1 MDHLSEESKKRQ
13 RQRRR
18 IKNYIEVKDLKEHVK
33 DRSKDEELKMKG
45 IEKQSSVSNYV
56 VKSLE
61 TRWARNKKQNI

>member
-45 IEKQSSVSNYV
+45 IEKQSSASNYE

-61 TRWARNKKQNI
+61 TRWARNKEQDI

>member
-33 DRSKDEELKMKG
+33 GRSKDEELKIKG

>member
-33 DRSKDEELKMKG
+33 DRSKDEELKMKS

-61 TRWARNKKQNI
+61 TRWTRNKKQNI

>member
-18 IKNYIEVKDLKEHVK
+18 IKNCIEVKDLKEHVK

-45 IEKQSSVSNYV
+45 IEKQSSASNYV

-61 TRWARNKKQNI
+61 TRWARNKEQDI